1 MALAAALA
9 AGCAGERPS
18 PEPRPQATPH
28 ATPMPAPGD
37 RPPPRHDD
45 RPPSPHDDARV
56 RFLAAASGA
65 FPADTQISLEQD
77 LALVQS
83 VLAGPGR
90 ILLAAGPGA
99 AVLAARH
106 DGPTDPVRA
115 ALRDL
120 FVPDSDPAIA
130 FRAPRI
136 AVDGPADRPTL
147 LAALAGALARGDGPL
162 LVFLGGHGEQ
172 GAAPADNRIVTW
184 GGDGVSVAEIAD
196 ALAQRTRPVLL
207 ISSACFSG
215 GLAATAARSLDE
227 IGRPPVCGLF
237 AAPWDREATG
247 CDPNPDRTAQDGFAL
262 HFFSALAGRRADGTT
277 IPAQTID
284 LDGDGRITPLEAH
297 AFVRAEVENTDVP
310 TTSSA
315 TYALDT
321 APVSGPTR
329 RLQLPVEAHVV
340 QTLAQRLG
348 VVEDPRAVQAAVETA
363 QRRFDTAHATAEQA
377 RLDEDAAFRSVAAEL
392 LSRWPGLD
400 DPWRDDFEAR
410 LRAARPAVEAY
421 FEASETYRR
430 YRAARKRSHAAL
442 AQLFEIA
449 RREAMLDRL
458 ARARA
463 TLDAVARLAAADPD
477 GFARFE
483 TLRRCEATP
492 VALRAEAAD
501 L

>member
-1 MALAAALA
+1 M
-9 AGCAGERPS
+9 
-18 PEPRPQATPH
+18 
-28 ATPMPAPGD
+28 
-37 RPPPRHDD
+37 
-45 RPPSPHDDARV
+45 
-56 RFLAAASGA
+56 
-65 FPADTQISLEQD
+65 
-77 LALVQS
+77 QS

-120 FVPDSDPAIA
+120 FVPDSDPSIA

-147 LAALAGALARGDGPL
+147 LAALAGAASGGDGSL
-162 LVFLGGHGEQ
+162 TVFLGGHGEQ
-172 GAAPADNRIVTW
+172 GATPGDNRIVTW
-184 GGDGVSVAEIAD
+184 GGEGVTAAEIAD

-215 GLAATAARSLDE
+215 GLALVARTLE
-227 IGRPPVCGLF
+227 PTGRPPVCGLF

-247 CDPNPDRTAQDGFAL
+247 CDPNPDRAAQDGFAL

-277 IPAQTID
+277 IPAQVID

-315 TYALDT
+315 AYALDA
-321 APVSGPTR
+321 APASGPAR
-329 RLQLPVEAHVV
+329 RLRLPVEAHVV

-348 VVEDPRAVQAAVETA
+348 VAEDPRAIQAAVETA
-363 QRRFDTAHATAEQA
+363 QRRFDAAQADAEQV
-377 RLDEDAAFRSVAAEL
+377 RLDEDAAFRTVAAEL

-410 LRAARPAVEAY
+410 LRAARPAVAAY
-421 FEASETYRR
+421 FEASAAYRR
-430 YRAARKRSHAAL
+430 YRAARERSHAAL
-442 AQLFEIA
+442 AHLSEIA
-449 RREAMLDRL
+449 RREAMLARL

-463 TLDAVARLAAADPD
+463 TLDAVARLAAADPE
-477 GFARFE
+477 GLARFE
-483 TLRRCEATP
+483 ALRRCETTP